1 MLVGG
6 NARPAARRRRADI
19 TIPRSAA
26 RRDPLSLLALSRAPS
41 LVPRSALRRGTAEGN
56 AGALGGGAAPPPAR
70 SAGRPDNL

>member
-26 RRDPLSLLALSRAPS
+26 RRGIRPLVIVGTVARSEPRAAL
-41 LVPRSALRRGTAEGN
+41 GTA
-56 AGALGGGAAPPPAR
+56 AGHG
-70 SAGRPDNL
+70 